1 VRLILADDS
10 ALLRTS
16 LAKALGDEFE
26 VVGEAEDAEQL
37 LSLVEDRQPDVAIVD
52 IRMPPTYTDEGL
64 QAARRI
70 QAHHPATGVLVLSQ
84 YLQTAYAISLI
95 SAGPERMGYLLKD
108 RISDLS
114 KLEDA
119 LRRLAA
125 GETVI
130 DPDIVARLVSR
141 RRERSPL
148 EDLTAR
154 ERDVLRLMAEGR
166 SNEGISKALVLSER
180 TVETHVSSIFAKLGL
195 QATIS
200 DHRRVLAVLTYLRE

>member
-1 VRLILADDS
+1 MILADDS

-16 LAKALGDEFE
+16 LARALGDEFE

-37 LSLVEDRQPDVAIVD
+37 LTLVAEQHPDVAIVD

-64 QAARRI
+64 EAAQRI
-70 QAHHPATGVLVLSQ
+70 QFRHPATAVLVLSQ

-108 RISDLS
+108 RITDLT

-119 LRRLAA
+119 LRRLVA
-125 GETVI
+125 GETVV

-141 RRERSPL
+141 RRARSPL
-148 EDLTAR
+148 DDLTVR
-154 ERDVLRLMAEGR
+154 EREVLRLMAEGR
-166 SNEGISKALVLSER
+166 SNESISKTLVLSPR

-195 QATIS
+195 PPAAS
-200 DHRRVLAVLTYLRE
+200 DHRRVLAVLAYLRE

>member
-1 VRLILADDS
+1 VRVILADDS

-16 LAKALGDEFE
+16 LARALGDEFE
-26 VVGEAEDAEQL
+26 VVGEADDAEQL
-37 LSLVEDRQPDVAIVD
+37 LRLVADRQPDVAVVD

-64 QAARRI
+64 QAAQQIRVR
-70 QAHHPATGVLVLSQ
+70 HPATAVLVLSQ

-125 GETVI
+125 GETVV
-130 DPDIVARLVSR
+130 DPDIVARLVAR
-141 RRERSPL
+141 RRERSAL
-148 EDLTAR
+148 DDLTTR
-154 ERDVLRLMAEGR
+154 ESDVLRLMAEGR
-166 SNEGISKALVLSER
+166 SNEGISNALVLSER
-180 TVETHVSSIFAKLGL
+180 TVEGHVSSIFAKLGL
-195 QATIS
+195 PATAS
-200 DHRRVLAVLTYLRE
+200 DHRRVLAVLEFLRE